1 MVDTLI
7 DIIGREAALFERFL
21 LLLEQQQHALVNNDH
36 EELNRVTAEQQHV
49 LAESRRFNIE
59 RERVLDQIKR
69 ENAIEGD
76 LTVTRL
82 LEMID
87 ESRAD
92 RLSTLRDAILDLN
105 ERIFKVRNQNA
116 MLLNKSREYIRK
128 TMDMLARIASP
139 PTGTYTAAGTGAP
152 QAGSFALDRRA

>member
-36 EELNRVTAEQQHV
+36 EELNRTTAEQQKV
-49 LAESRRFNIE
+49 LAESRRFNAE
-59 RERVLDQIKR
+59 RERVLEQIKR
-69 ENAIEGD
+69 DNAFEGD

-82 LEMID
+82 LDMID
-87 ESRAD
+87 QSRAD

-105 ERIFKVRNQNA
+105 ERILKVRNQNA

-139 PTGTYTAAGTGAP
+139 PTGTYTASGAGTP
-152 QAGSFALDRRA
+152 QGGTVALDRRA